1 MENNGA
7 TNYTEKA
14 SCCLAIGAGQI
25 ELSTCF
31 VRPRVGPC
39 IIKARTDMR
48 VFMGLYFNPC
58 WSNAFMLVAGRL
70 VWVYEIMNYP
80 QNMKPCDNDNQ
91 DDLEYF
97 VHA

>member
-1 MENNGA
+1 
-7 TNYTEKA
+7 
-14 SCCLAIGAGQI
+14 
-25 ELSTCF
+25 
-31 VRPRVGPC
+31 
-39 IIKARTDMR
+39 MR

-80 QNMKPCDNDNQ
+80 QNMKACDNDNQ
-91 DDLEYF
+91 DDLEYL